1 MFIPNSPRP
10 PRGIAV
16 SVCVGLLKK
25 YCSPV
30 WNLKSYHTAKLA
42 LLFLAV
48 SLLLE
53 AFHGAVF
60 SSNSPPVLPSYIPRN
75 GTLSARI
82 VPASA
87 PLPVASPDSEK
98 LFAGT
103 IVSLSW
109 EDQL

>member
-25 YCSPV
+25 SCSPV
-30 WNLKSYHTAKLA
+30 SNLKSYHTAKLA
-42 LLFLAV
+42 LLFLAL

-53 AFHGAVF
+53 AFHGAVL
-60 SSNSPPVLPSYIPRN
+60 SSTPGFALVYTPQRN
-75 GTLSARI
+75 AFGAHRSRQCATSRGPARFR
-82 VPASA
+82 
-87 PLPVASPDSEK
+87 ET
-98 LFAGT
+98 FFEGT

-109 EDQL
+109 ED